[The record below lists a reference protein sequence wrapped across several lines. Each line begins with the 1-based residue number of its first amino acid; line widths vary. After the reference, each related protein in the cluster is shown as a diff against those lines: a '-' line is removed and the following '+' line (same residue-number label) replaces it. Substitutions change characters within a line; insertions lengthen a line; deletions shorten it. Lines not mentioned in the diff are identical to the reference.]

1 MGWRPCLHS
10 AVKLGLTIGW
20 CPQKGR
26 HLWPISVSLGSDAH
40 QGVDLW
46 YTASLGFSSNK
57 VLVEESFS
65 PSRVISLNRKSSS
78 SLCSEQIPPCKCVS
92 LPQGTESPLS
102 PMIALYFGMD
112 GQNDSHQPTH
122 HLFSPF
128 PFSWSRG
135 MKGIFVFCGEQ
146 GSAKHCWRRLPRG
159 FQGFCQSTSLSISA
173 VV

>member
-1 MGWRPCLHS
+1 M
-10 AVKLGLTIGW
+10 KLGLTIGW

-46 YTASLGFSSNK
+46 YKASLGFSFNK

-65 PSRVISLNRKSSS
+65 PSRVISRQKGSLHLISLNRKSPS
-78 SLCSEQIPPCKCVS
+78 SLCSEQIPPCKHVS

-102 PMIALYFGMD
+102 PMTALYFGMD

-122 HLFSPF
+122 CLFSPF
-128 PFSWSRG
+128 PFRWSRG

-146 GSAKHCWRRLPRG
+146 RSAKHCWRRLPRG